1 MKILTV
7 ACIVL
12 IVLIAV
18 SFAIYAKL
26 TDNLIER
33 QEIEITRLKRERGAL
48 KKHVEELS
56 RRKVVK
62 VENITI
68 NKDPDYLPSYPSKE
82 GF

>member
-7 ACIVL
+7 VCIVL
-12 IVLIAV
+12 IALIAV

-33 QEIEITRLKRERGAL
+33 QEIEITRLKNVNGAL
-48 KKHVEELS
+48 RKHVDTLS
-56 RRKVVK
+56 HRKFVK

-68 NKDPDYLPSYPSKE
+68 NADPDNLPEYPSKK